1 MPRIVQ
7 LCVALLLPLFLE
19 GCQQCR
25 WCPVERELISGTRPV
40 VEPHEVEFLPMLPD
54 TPGTRIVGRFLLQA
68 DSSGDLSR
76 ESCLQEVRR
85 RAAATDPAGPAV
97 FCAFT
102 ESFFPCPAPLDS
114 AAEAGGLPARR

>member
-7 LCVALLLPLFLE
+7 LCVAFLLPLYLE

-54 TPGTRIVGRFLLQA
+54 
-68 DSSGDLSR
+68 GDRSTAH
-76 ESCLQEVRR
+76 ESLAET
-85 RAAATDPAGPAV
+85 ALKL
-97 FCAFT
+97 
-102 ESFFPCPAPLDS
+102 PCPFSIHTA
-114 AAEAGGLPARR
+114 